1 MTLLQTWLDYIGEEG
16 AHANAQKAAQPST
29 ESLQPNSKP
38 ACFVST
44 SLDIYETDETQAATG
59 DVCRDGACYR
69 LVDPAYYAWLHRRM
83 ESAKRRHD
91 NGALSREAW
100 DSLRGRFNRM
110 QAWAIDRYGKDALA
124 QAIRTFKPGS
134 YEPPENRPTNPQPAT
149 SPPAQ
154 AAHRFRFPTTG
165 DFRFE
170 HPVSPEA
177 VAAVDAIRDRAES
190 LEWAEAR
197 LYQNRGRF
205 AFPCGQ
211 DWGLVCFVGPGD
223 ALGEITETHIEI
235 IHDCGGRKNTLRFAN
250 ADTWPPR
257 IQPEEKSIS

>member
-1 MTLLQTWLDYIGEEG
+1 MTLLQTWLDYIGEDG
-16 AHANAQKAAQPST
+16 THANAQKAAQPST
-29 ESLQPNSKP
+29 ESPQPNSKP

-44 SLDIYETDETQAATG
+44 RLDIYEADETQAATG
-59 DVCRDGACYR
+59 DVCRDGACHR

-91 NGALSREAW
+91 KGALSREAW
-100 DSLRGRFNRM
+100 DSLRDRFNRM

-124 QAIRTFKPGS
+124 QAMRTFRPDR
-134 YEPPENRPTNPQPAT
+134 YQPPEKQPSNPQPAAT
-149 SPPAQ
+149 QSAQ
-154 AAHRFRFPTTG
+154 AAPRFRFPPTG

-170 HPVSPEA
+170 HSVTPKA
-177 VAAVDAIRDRAES
+177 VATVDAIRDQAES
-190 LEWAEAR
+190 LGWAEAR

-223 ALGEITETHIEI
+223 ALAAITETHVEI
-235 IHDCGGRKNTLRFAN
+235 VHDRHGRKNTLRFAN